1 MKQKKEYRT
10 SVILSEEHH
19 QLLSAYAEKH
29 DVSTA
34 WVVRQALVQF
44 LKQSDL
50 PRSKSLQN
58 KQGNA

>member
-44 LKQSDL
+44 LLKPSDQ
-50 PRSKSLQN
+50 PRSKLQSS
-58 KQGNA
+58 KP